1 MTTHHL
7 HHHRRSR
14 SQRGVVA
21 RGFLVAVALA
31 SGLAVALGLQL
42 AGPQV
47 QGRLVAL
54 AGGAPVA
61 ASAVRV
67 AMPCPASMAPA
78 SPALHAPKAH
88 AIAAFYGV
96 GVMPAI

>member
-1 MTTHHL
+1 MTTDHW

-14 SQRGVVA
+14 SQRGTVA
-21 RGFLVAVALA
+21 RGCLVAVALA

-42 AGPQV
+42 AGPQLEDRLAALF
-47 QGRLVAL
+47 GRTPM
-54 AGGAPVA
+54 AGPDE
-61 ASAVRV
+61 RV

-78 SPALHAPKAH
+78 NPALHAPKAH
-88 AIAAFYGV
+88 AIAASNGV

>member
-1 MTTHHL
+1 MTTDHW

-14 SQRGVVA
+14 SQRGAVA
-21 RGFLVAVALA
+21 RGCLVAVALA

-47 QGRLVAL
+47 EERLAAL
-54 AGGAPVA
+54 VGP
-61 ASAVRV
+61 ASTAVPAVRV

-78 SPALHAPKAH
+78 NPALHAPKAH
-88 AIAAFYGV
+88 AIAASYGV